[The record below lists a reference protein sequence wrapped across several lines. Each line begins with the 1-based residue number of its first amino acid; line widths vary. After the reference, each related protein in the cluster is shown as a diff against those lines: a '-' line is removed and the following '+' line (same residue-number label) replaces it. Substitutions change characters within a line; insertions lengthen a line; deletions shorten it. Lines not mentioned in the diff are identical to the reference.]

1 MSYYDNLCLDTLSHE
16 IAFINDP
23 FVEVSPMNTFCIG
36 TDLEVAIVPNN
47 LVGIDYTWKDDLGN
61 TIGNGDTVLILSS
74 SLDNGVYIY
83 SVEAENICGLYTE
96 DFQIVAESCE
106 IPNVISPNGDGN
118 NDYFYIQVANT
129 YSDVNLTIVNRW
141 GKVVFQSS
149 SYSNDW
155 NGTNK
160 NGKPLSDGTYFYI
173 LKYNN
178 AEQEKS
184 GTITIIN
191 NK

>member
-1 MSYYDNLCLDTLSHE
+1 M
-16 IAFINDP
+16 
-23 FVEVSPMNTFCIG
+23 
-36 TDLEVAIVPNN
+36 
-47 LVGIDYTWKDDLGN
+47 
-61 TIGNGDTVLILSS
+61 
-74 SLDNGVYIY
+74 DNGVYIY

-141 GKVVFQSS
+141 GKVIFQSTA
-149 SYSNDW
+149 YSNDW

-173 LKYNN
+173 LNYNN

-184 GTITIIN
+184 GTITIVN